1 MSRKPTHTLDSLLDA
16 AADLAASHGAAAVTM
31 SAVAAAVGA
40 PSGSVY
46 YRFPDRAA
54 LLARLWLRSVDRFQ
68 SGFLDALRIDPP
80 QQAAMRAAHHVTDWS
95 RRHPAEAA
103 VLLAGPEAFGSAQW
117 SAESRDV
124 AAAQQ
129 ARIDDAVRELGDR
142 LGYRSRADRERLAL
156 LIIELP
162 HAAVRR
168 CARKADADLTDTA
181 EAVDRIVGEVLG
193 EGVDVLFDAP
203 ADCEHGG

>member
-1 MSRKPTHTLDSLLDA
+1 MSRKPAHTLDSLLDA
-16 AADLAASHGAAAVTM
+16 AADLAASQGAAAVTM
-31 SAVAAAVGA
+31 SAVATAAGA

-54 LLARLWLRSVDRFQ
+54 LLAGLWLRTVERFQ
-68 SGFLDALRIDPP
+68 AGFLEALRVDPP

-95 RRHPAEAA
+95 RHHPTDAA

-124 AAAQQ
+124 AAAQH
-129 ARIDDAVRELGDR
+129 ARVNDAVRELGDR
-142 LGYRSRADRERLAL
+142 LGYSSPADRERLAL

-162 HAAVRR
+162 YAAVRR
-168 CARKADADLTDTA
+168 CARNADADLVHTA
-181 EAVDRIVGEVLG
+181 EAVDRIVHDALG
-193 EGVDVLFDAP
+193 EHVVSFDAL
-203 ADCEHGG
+203 DG

>member
-16 AADLAASHGAAAVTM
+16 AAELAATQGAAAVTM

-54 LLARLWLRSVDRFQ
+54 LLAGLWLRTVDRFQ
-68 SGFLDALRIDPP
+68 SGFLEALRIDPP
-80 QQAAMRAAHHVTDWS
+80 QQAAAQAAHHVTHWS
-95 RRHPAEAA
+95 RQHPMEAA
-103 VLLAGPEAFGSAQW
+103 VLLAGPGSFGFAAW
-117 SAESRDV
+117 SAESQDM

-129 ARIDDAVRELGDR
+129 ARIDDAVRDLGDR
-142 LGYRSRADRERLAL
+142 LGYRSLADRERLAL

-168 CARKADADLTDTA
+168 CARKDDADLADAA
-181 EAVDRIVGEVLG
+181 EAVDRIVREALDAH
-193 EGVDVLFDAP
+193 GVTPFDAA
-203 ADCEHGG
+203 ADSERRP

>member
-54 LLARLWLRSVDRFQ
+54 LLAGLWLRTVERFQ
-68 SGFLDALRIDPP
+68 SGFLEALRIDPP
-80 QQAAMRAAHHVTDWS
+80 QQAAIAAAHHVIDWS
-95 RRHPAEAA
+95 RRNPTEVA
-103 VLLAGPEAFGSAQW
+103 VLLAGSEAFGFAQW
-117 SAESRDV
+117 SAESREV

-162 HAAVRR
+162 YAAVRR
-168 CARKADADLTDTA
+168 CARKSDADPRA
-181 EAVDRIVGEVLG
+181 AAAAVDRIVR
-193 EGVDVLFDAP
+193 DALAGDEITSVP
-203 ADCEHGG
+203 AGSIRES

>member
-16 AADLAASHGAAAVTM
+16 AADLVVSHGAAAVTM

-54 LLARLWLRSVDRFQ
+54 LLAGLWLRTVDRFQ
-68 SGFLDALRIDPP
+68 SGFLEALRIDSPR
-80 QQAAMRAAHHVTDWS
+80 QAAMRAAHHVTDWS
-95 RRHPAEAA
+95 RRHPTEAA

-124 AAAQQ
+124 AVAQQ
-129 ARIDDAVRELGDR
+129 ARIDDALRELGDR

-168 CARKADADLTDTA
+168 SARKADADLTDTA
-181 EAVDRIVGEVLG
+181 EAVNRIVRDALG
-193 EGVDVLFDAP
+193 EGGGALSDAP
-203 ADCEHGG
+203 ADSANEG

>member
-1 MSRKPTHTLDSLLDA
+1 MSRKPTHTRDSLLDA

-46 YRFPDRAA
+46 YRFPDRAT
-54 LLARLWLRSVDRFQ
+54 LLAGLWLRTVDRFQ
-68 SGFLDALRIDPP
+68 SGFLEALRIDPP
-80 QQAAMRAAHHVTDWS
+80 QRAAMGAAHHVTDWS
-95 RRHPAEAA
+95 RRHPTEAA
-103 VLLAGPEAFGSAQW
+103 VLLAGREAFGFAQW

-124 AAAQQ
+124 AATQQ

-142 LGYRSRADRERLAL
+142 LGYHSRADRERLAL
-156 LIIELP
+156 LIVELP

-168 CARKADADLTDTA
+168 CARKAGADLADA
-181 EAVDRIVGEVLG
+181 AAAVDRIVRDALG
-193 EGVDVLFDAP
+193 EGAGTLSDAP
-203 ADCEHGG
+203 SDPAHTG

>member
-16 AADLAASHGAAAVTM
+16 AADLAAAHGAAAVTM

-54 LLARLWLRSVDRFQ
+54 LLAGLWLRTIDRFQ
-68 SGFLDALRIDPP
+68 NGFLEALRIDPP
-80 QQAAMRAAHHVTDWS
+80 REAAIRAAHHVIDWS
-95 RRHPAEAA
+95 RRHPAEVA
-103 VLLAGPEAFGSAQW
+103 VLLSGPEAFGFGQW
-117 SAESRDV
+117 NAESRDA

-129 ARIDDAVRELGDR
+129 ARIDDAVEELGDR

-162 HAAVRR
+162 YAAVRR
-168 CARKADADLTDTA
+168 CARKSDADPA
-181 EAVDRIVGEVLG
+181 AAAVAVDRIVRDALGGEIS
-193 EGVDVLFDAP
+193 DVVVESAHLR
-203 ADCEHGG
+203 